1 MKTGEDE
8 FCTNCMDWRKINEK
22 GECVVCGKKL
32 RKPKQDAKG
41 YGQVDRNDIPEDSEE
56 LE

>member
-8 FCTNCMDWRKINEK
+8 FCTQCMDWRQINDK

-32 RKPKQDAKG
+32 RKPQQESKG
-41 YGQVDRNDIPEDSEE
+41 YGQLDRDDVPEDTGEFE
-56 LE
+56 